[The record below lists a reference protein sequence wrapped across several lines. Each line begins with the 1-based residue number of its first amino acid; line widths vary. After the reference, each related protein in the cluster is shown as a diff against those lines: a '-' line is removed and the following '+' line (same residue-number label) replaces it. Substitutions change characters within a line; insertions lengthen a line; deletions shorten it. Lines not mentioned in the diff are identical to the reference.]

1 MTTTSSST
9 SISRKDYIFSIS
21 IIGLFFF
28 IFGFVTWLN
37 GILIPFLRTACEL
50 NDFEAYFVT
59 FAFYVSYLVMAL
71 PSSVVL
77 KKTGFKNGM
86 SLGLWIMA
94 AGSLIFIPAA
104 MTRTF
109 SLFLLGLFVEGTGLA
124 LLQTASNP
132 YITII
137 GPPESAAKRI
147 SIMGIANKFA
157 GAIAPIILASIILK
171 DSKVL
176 AEKLAQAA
184 DAATR
189 TVLLDEL
196 ATRVIMPYLV
206 MAVVLVLLG
215 LLLRFAHLPEID
227 TDAEDTT
234 SSESNASKTS
244 IWQFPHLILGVIA
257 LFFYVGVEVIA
268 GDSIIRYGQSIGIA
282 MDSAKYFTSLTLLS
296 MILGYIIGITCIPKY
311 LNQTTALK
319 ICTILGVI
327 FSLGAILT
335 PAHLVFSMSFIDIM
349 TFKSIQLVLP
359 VTVLFVA
366 LLGLANALVWPAMW
380 PLALNGLGRF
390 TKTGSAM
397 LIMAIAGGALLPLV
411 YGKLAVNFS
420 TQFAYW
426 ICVPSYLVIM
436 YYAFI
441 GHNWYIDVLKKYA
454 KFNGRARR
462 KEYWMFT
469 LLNIIFY
476 SVAMLI
482 DFGLER
488 PFIIGIANIYALA
501 VLVPILAVS
510 VRRLHDVGKS
520 GWMILLS
527 LIPIIGSIW
536 LLVLL
541 LTESDPDEN
550 EFGLNPKK
558 IFTS

>member
-1 MTTTSSST
+1 MTTST
-9 SISRKDYIFSIS
+9 ASTAISKKDYVFSIS

-59 FAFYVSYLVMAL
+59 FAFYVSYFIMAL
-71 PSSVVL
+71 PSSAVL

-86 SLGLWIMA
+86 SIGLWIMA
-94 AGSLIFIPAA
+94 AGALIFIPAA

-109 SLFLLGLFVEGTGLA
+109 GLFLLGLFVEGTGLA
-124 LLQTASNP
+124 LLQTAVNP

-171 DSKVL
+171 DSQVL
-176 AEKLAQAA
+176 QDKLAGSI
-184 DAATR
+184 DVATR
-189 TVLLDEL
+189 TSLLNEL
-196 ATRVIMPYLV
+196 SGRVIMPYIV
-206 MAVVLVLLG
+206 MAIILVLLG
-215 LLLRFAHLPEID
+215 LFIRYAPLPEVD
-227 TDAEDTT
+227 TEAEDTL
-234 SSESNASKTS
+234 SGESNAKKTS
-244 IWQFPHLILGVIA
+244 IWQFPHLLLGVVA

-282 MDSAKYFTSLTLLS
+282 MESAKYFTSLTLLS
-296 MILGYIIGITCIPKY
+296 MIIGYVAGIAFIPKY
-311 LNQTTALK
+311 LSQVTALK

-335 PAHLVFSMSFIDIM
+335 PAHLVFTMSFIDIM

-390 TKTGSAM
+390 TKTASAM
-397 LIMAIAGGALLPLV
+397 LVMAIAGGALIPLL
-411 YGKLAVNFS
+411 YGKLAVVFS
-420 TQFAYW
+420 TQSAYW
-426 ICVPSYLVIM
+426 ICVPAYLIIM

-441 GHNWYIDVLKKYA
+441 GHKA
-454 KFNGRARR
+454 
-462 KEYWMFT
+462 
-469 LLNIIFY
+469 
-476 SVAMLI
+476 
-482 DFGLER
+482 
-488 PFIIGIANIYALA
+488 
-501 VLVPILAVS
+501 
-510 VRRLHDVGKS
+510 GK
-520 GWMILLS
+520 
-527 LIPIIGSIW
+527 
-536 LLVLL
+536 
-541 LTESDPDEN
+541 
-550 EFGLNPKK
+550 
-558 IFTS
+558 

>member
-1 MTTTSSST
+1 MTVSDSSN
-9 SISRKDYIFSIS
+9 SISRKDYIFSIT

-50 NDFEAYFVT
+50 NDFQAYFVT
-59 FAFYVSYLVMAL
+59 FAFYISYLVMAL

-94 AGSLIFIPAA
+94 AGALIFIPAA

-109 SLFLLGLFVEGTGLA
+109 SLFLIGLFVEGTGLA

-176 AEKLAQAA
+176 QEKLAQAA
-184 DAATR
+184 DAVTR
-189 TVLLDEL
+189 DRLLDEL
-196 ATRVIMPYLV
+196 SGRVIMPYIV
-206 MAVVLVLLG
+206 MAIILVLLG
-215 LLLRFAHLPEID
+215 LLIRFAPLPEVD
-227 TDAEDTT
+227 TDAEDEA
-234 SSESNASKTS
+234 SGESNAKKTS
-244 IWQFPHLILGVIA
+244 IWQFPHLLLGVVA

-268 GDSIIRYGQSIGIA
+268 GDSIIRYGQSIGIL

-296 MILGYIIGITCIPKY
+296 MILGYLIGIIFIPKY
-311 LNQTTALK
+311 LSQVTALK

-327 FSLGAILT
+327 FSLGAILS
-335 PAHLVFSMSFIDIM
+335 PAHLVFTMSFIDIM
-349 TFKSIQLVLP
+349 TFRSIQLVLP

-397 LIMAIAGGALLPLV
+397 LIMAIAGGALIPLL

-420 TQFAYW
+420 TQSAYW
-426 ICVPSYLVIM
+426 ICVPSYLIIM

-441 GHNWYIDVLKKYA
+441 GHKA
-454 KFNGRARR
+454 
-462 KEYWMFT
+462 
-469 LLNIIFY
+469 
-476 SVAMLI
+476 
-482 DFGLER
+482 
-488 PFIIGIANIYALA
+488 
-501 VLVPILAVS
+501 
-510 VRRLHDVGKS
+510 GK
-520 GWMILLS
+520 
-527 LIPIIGSIW
+527 
-536 LLVLL
+536 
-541 LTESDPDEN
+541 
-550 EFGLNPKK
+550 
-558 IFTS
+558 